1 MNQKEIYKN
10 DLLVLPKWE
19 SYLLQNSGLP
29 GPRANLTLL
38 YVAAELGNE
47 EIFRSFL
54 DFQVE
59 DDHHGDSPD
68 EFIVMCG
75 VVGLG
80 KLLAQGK
87 EEYWVQLKRYAS
99 DSRWRIRESVAMAL
113 QIYGEYNM
121 ERLLSEMAIW
131 SVERLLEQR
140 AAVAAICEPK
150 LLKDARYGEKLFIIL
165 NQTTSSLLIED
176 NRKEDGFLV
185 LKKALA
191 YCWSV
196 AIAAYPDQGK
206 NAFQPWLNYENK
218 DIRWVLKENL
228 TKNRLQKLDSIWV
241 ERCKDKIGVK

>member
-1 MNQKEIYKN
+1 MDQKKIYKN

-54 DFQVE
+54 DFQVA

-80 KLLAQGK
+80 KLLVQGK
-87 EEYWVQLKRYAS
+87 EKYWVQLKRYAS

-113 QIYGEYNM
+113 QIFGEYNM

-131 SVERLLEQR
+131 SNEGLLEQR

-150 LLKDARYGEKLFIIL
+150 LLKDARHGEKLFIIL

-185 LKKALA
+185 LKKALG

-206 NAFQPWLNYENK
+206 NAFQLWINSENK

-228 TKNRLQKLDSIWV
+228 TKNRLQKLDNIWV
-241 ERCKDKIGVK
+241 ERCKDKLGVK